1 VRRPSLFILLVFSF
15 VNVYTTHA
23 VITPVNY
30 PTPVASVGAVS
41 GDIMNI
47 DPVNN
52 NIQIKDDTGI
62 VQTVHVD
69 DQVQITR
76 RGETV
81 RLVNLSLGD
90 FVTVTP
96 K

>member
-1 VRRPSLFILLVFSF
+1 
-15 VNVYTTHA
+15 
-23 VITPVNY
+23 VNY
-30 PTPVASVGAVS
+30 PTPLSAVGVVS
-41 GDIMNI
+41 GDIVNI

-52 NIQIKDDTGI
+52 NIQIRDDTQI
-62 VQTVHVD
+62 VQTIHLD